1 MNGACKR
8 SWEVEALED
17 GRLRDKDRESLER
30 HSETCADCT
39 RLLSRLRE
47 LGTLLEALPV
57 AAATDLEHRRSRSAL
72 LARANGAIVG
82 DGASPQRRPTLG
94 FVVFASAAIL
104 AVLVVVL
111 AWRGAGRAPAATAT
125 APTAPTAPAAV
136 APLFEVADVD
146 HADFA
151 SERSGGVSRVTLRSG
166 SAAFHVEH
174 VTPGARFLVAVP
186 DGEVEVRGTR
196 FVVDVAEGRTR
207 SVVVTEGVVAVR
219 VKGFDG
225 VLVAGERWPAAATTA
240 DPPSSVPS
248 APGAPPSPPPVTT
261 SVPSPTLAATTG
273 TSGQASPRGVA
284 GERFARAMTS
294 FSAGDYGEA
303 DRAFVAFVRDFPAD
317 SRAED
322 AMFLVA
328 DARARRGDTAGAR
341 DAARAYLRRFPNGL
355 RAPAAERL
363 AGDAPR

>member
-1 MNGACKR
+1 MSSACKR

-30 HSETCADCT
+30 HSETCADCK

-47 LGTLLEALPV
+47 LGTLFDALPA

-72 LARANGAIVG
+72 LARANDAIVG
-82 DGASPQRRPTLG
+82 DGASPRRRPTFGL
-94 FVVFASAAIL
+94 VAFASAAIL
-104 AVLVVVL
+104 AVLVVVFG
-111 AWRGAGRAPAATAT
+111 WREVTRAPASTA
-125 APTAPTAPAAV
+125 TAPTAPAAV

-151 SERSGGVSRVTLRSG
+151 SERTGGVSRVTLRSG

-196 FVVDVAEGRTR
+196 FVVDVADGRTR

-225 VLVAGERWPAAATTA
+225 ILTAGERWPAAAATA
-240 DPPSSVPS
+240 DVPSRVPS
-248 APGAPPSPPPVTT
+248 APGAPPATASVTA
-261 SVPSPTLAATTG
+261 PTLAPTTG
-273 TSGQASPRGVA
+273 TSGQALPRGVA

-328 DARARRGDTAGAR
+328 DARARRGDTTGAR

-363 AGDAPR
+363 AGDGPR

>member
-1 MNGACKR
+1 MSSACKR

-30 HSETCADCT
+30 HFETCADCT
-39 RLLSRLRE
+39 RLRSRLRE
-47 LGTLLEALPV
+47 LRTLLEALPS
-57 AAATDLEHRRSRSAL
+57 ASATDLEHRRARSAL
-72 LARANGAIVG
+72 LARANGAILGVG
-82 DGASPQRRPTLG
+82 AATRRRPTLAL
-94 FVVFASAAIL
+94 VMLTSAAIL
-104 AVLVVVL
+104 AVVVVVFG
-111 AWRGAGRAPAATAT
+111 WRKVTRGPTTTAT
-125 APTAPTAPAAV
+125 AATAPAAA

-151 SERSGGVSRVTLRSG
+151 SERSAGVSRVTLRSG

-225 VLVAGERWPAAATTA
+225 ILTAGERWPAAAATA
-240 DPPSSVPS
+240 DVPSRVLSAPAAPPS
-248 APGAPPSPPPVTT
+248 APPATT
-261 SVPSPTLAATTG
+261 SVTAPTLAPPTG
-273 TSGQASPRGVA
+273 TSAQALPRGVA

-328 DARARRGDTAGAR
+328 DARARRGDPTGAR
-341 DAARAYLRRFPNGL
+341 EAARAYLRRFPNGL

-363 AGDAPR
+363 AGDDPR

>member
-1 MNGACKR
+1 MSSACKR

-30 HSETCADCT
+30 HFETCADCT
-39 RLLSRLRE
+39 RLRSRLRE
-47 LGTLLEALPV
+47 LRTLLEALPS
-57 AAATDLEHRRSRSAL
+57 ASATDLEHRRARSAL
-72 LARANGAIVG
+72 LARANGAILGVG
-82 DGASPQRRPTLG
+82 AATRRRPTLAL
-94 FVVFASAAIL
+94 VVLTSAAIL
-104 AVLVVVL
+104 AVVVVVFG
-111 AWRGAGRAPAATAT
+111 WRKVTRGPTTTAT
-125 APTAPTAPAAV
+125 AATAPAAA

-151 SERSGGVSRVTLRSG
+151 SERSAGVSRVTLRSG

-225 VLVAGERWPAAATTA
+225 ILTAGERWPAAAATA
-240 DPPSSVPS
+240 DVPS
-248 APGAPPSPPPVTT
+248 RVLSAPR
-261 SVPSPTLAATTG
+261 
-273 TSGQASPRGVA
+273 QR
-284 GERFARAMTS
+284 RAMTS

-328 DARARRGDTAGAR
+328 DARARRGDPTGAR
-341 DAARAYLRRFPNGL
+341 EAARAYLRRFPNGL

-363 AGDAPR
+363 AGDDPR